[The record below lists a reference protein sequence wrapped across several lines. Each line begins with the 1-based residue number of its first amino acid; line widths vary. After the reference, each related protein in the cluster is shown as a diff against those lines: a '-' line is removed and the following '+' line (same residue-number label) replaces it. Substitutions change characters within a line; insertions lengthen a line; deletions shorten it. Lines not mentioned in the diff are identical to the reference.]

1 MDKIRSIVSVAGV
14 LFLYYVGA
22 VLLMSAGLDSL
33 TATVVLNIIV
43 TVFVVL
49 WRKSAR
55 EHRIAPCDMR
65 KGFGMLLCVFLLM
78 FVLGQLTGTM
88 VEKLFGP
95 GAFGRYQTTMQSNPS
110 IALLLSLVVAPI
122 AEECLLRGFI
132 YQQLRQS
139 WSFWTAWIVQAVI
152 FAWMHGT
159 LVHAVPTFLT
169 ALFLALVY
177 EYTGSLRGPI
187 GFHMAYNLLA
197 LLVGGMYVPDI
208 LYAPAP
214 WVIVL
219 LDIIC
224 VAVMVV
230 MYAYVINRKFV
241 SETVYETEPLGI
253 AQLAVRPAEKSDEEL
268 RDED

>member
-1 MDKIRSIVSVAGV
+1 MDKIRSVISVIGV

-49 WRKSAR
+49 WRKSIR
-55 EHRIAPCDMR
+55 EHRTAPCDI
-65 KGFGMLLCVFLLM
+65 KGGFGTLLCVFLLM

-95 GAFGRYQTTMQSNPS
+95 GAFGRYQTTMQANPS
-110 IALLLSLVVAPI
+110 VALLLSLVVAPI

-177 EYTGSLRGPI
+177 EQTGDLRWSI
-187 GFHMAYNLLA
+187 GFHMVYNLLA
-197 LLVGGMYVPDI
+197 LFVGGMIVPDI
-208 LYAPAP
+208 LYAP
-214 WVIVL
+214 WVIVS

-224 VAVMVV
+224 VAVMAVI
-230 MYAYVINRKFV
+230 YADIIGRKFV
-241 SETVYETEPLGI
+241 LEVVHETEPLGV
-253 AQLAVRPAEKSDEEL
+253 AQLAVRSAEKSDDEL
-268 RDED
+268 HDED

>member
-1 MDKIRSIVSVAGV
+1 MDKIRSIASVAGV
-14 LFLYYVGA
+14 LFFYYVGA

-43 TVFVVL
+43 TVLVVL
-49 WRKSAR
+49 WRKSVR
-55 EHRIAPCDMR
+55 EHRTAHCDI
-65 KGFGMLLCVFLLM
+65 KGEFGTLLCMFLLM

-95 GAFGRYQTTMQSNPS
+95 GAFGRYQTTMQANPS
-110 IALLLSLVVAPI
+110 VALLLSLIVAPI

-139 WSFWTAWIVQAVI
+139 WSFWTAWIVQAVV

-177 EYTGSLRGPI
+177 EYTGNLRWPI

-197 LLVGGMYVPDI
+197 LFAGGMNVPDI
-208 LYAPAP
+208 LYAP
-214 WVIVL
+214 WVTIP

-224 VAVMVV
+224 VAVMAV
-230 MYAYVINRKFV
+230 MYSDVINRKFI
-241 SETVYETEPLGI
+241 SETVYETEPLGT
-253 AQLAVRPAEKSDEEL
+253 AQLVARPVEKNDKEQHN
-268 RDED
+268 ED

>member
-1 MDKIRSIVSVAGV
+1 MNKIRSVVSVIVV

-22 VLLMSAGLDSL
+22 ALLMSAGLDSL

-55 EHRIAPCDMR
+55 EHRTIPCDM
-65 KGFGMLLCVFLLM
+65 KEGFGMLLCVFLLM

-110 IALLLSLVVAPI
+110 VALLLSLVVAPI

-139 WSFWTAWIVQAVI
+139 WSFWAAWIVQAVI

-177 EYTGSLRGPI
+177 EYTGSLRWPI
-187 GFHMAYNLLA
+187 GFHMAYNLLVLFA
-197 LLVGGMYVPDI
+197 GGMNVPDI
-208 LYAPAP
+208 LYAP
-214 WVIVL
+214 WVTVP
-219 LDIIC
+219 LDIVC
-224 VAVMVV
+224 VAVMAV
-230 MYAYVINRKFV
+230 MYADVINRKFI
-241 SETVYETEPLGI
+241 SETVYETEPLGT
-253 AQLAVRPAEKSDEEL
+253 AHLVVRPAEKNDEEL
-268 RDED
+268 HDED

>member
-1 MDKIRSIVSVAGV
+1 MDKIRSIASVAGV
-14 LFLYYVGA
+14 LFLYYIGA

-43 TVFVVL
+43 TVFVVF
-49 WRKSAR
+49 WRKSTR
-55 EHRIAPCDMR
+55 EHRTAPCNTKD
-65 KGFGMLLCVFLLM
+65 GLSTLLCVFLLM

-88 VEKLFGP
+88 VEKLFGS
-95 GAFGRYQTTMQSNPS
+95 GAFGRYQTTMHANPS
-110 IALLLSLVVAPI
+110 VALLLSLIVAPI

-139 WSFWTAWIVQAVI
+139 WSFWTAWIVQAVV

-177 EYTGSLRGPI
+177 EYTGNLRWPI

-197 LLVGGMYVPDI
+197 LFAGGMSVPDI
-208 LYAPAP
+208 LYAP
-214 WVIVL
+214 WVTVP

-224 VAVMVV
+224 VAVMAV
-230 MYAYVINRKFV
+230 MYADVINRKFV
-241 SETVYETEPLGI
+241 SETVYEIEPLGV
-253 AQLAVRPAEKSDEEL
+253 AQLAVRPAEKNDDEL
-268 RDED
+268 HDED